1 MTKASLLSLEQTDAA
16 GLFTI
21 IFENE
26 NQSEF
31 VRFVNKFKDDAIR
44 KNELRIILNQIDVML
59 QKGIEERRFRPEG
72 KMSDGVAALPVYQSG
87 LRLYCLRLSDNTRYK
102 MKQDKKGRELFR
114 HIIDETP
121 EDLKKQ
127 LSYSDAIA
135 IKLDG
140 MLKQRGMSQRD
151 LAKNTGK
158 TEAEVSRW
166 LGGTHNFTL
175 RTLSKISIVL
185 GEDVIVV

>member
-1 MTKASLLSLEQTDAA
+1 
-16 GLFTI
+16 
-21 IFENE
+21 
-26 NQSEF
+26 
-31 VRFVNKFKDDAIR
+31 
-44 KNELRIILNQIDVML
+44 
-59 QKGIEERRFRPEG
+59 
-72 KMSDGVAALPVYQSG
+72 
-87 LRLYCLRLSDNTRYK
+87 

-114 HIIDETP
+114 QIIDETP

-127 LSYSDAIA
+127 LGFSDAIA

-166 LGGTHNFTL
+166 LDGTHNFTI
-175 RTLSKISIVL
+175 RTLAKISIVL
-185 GEDVIVV
+185 GEDIIIV